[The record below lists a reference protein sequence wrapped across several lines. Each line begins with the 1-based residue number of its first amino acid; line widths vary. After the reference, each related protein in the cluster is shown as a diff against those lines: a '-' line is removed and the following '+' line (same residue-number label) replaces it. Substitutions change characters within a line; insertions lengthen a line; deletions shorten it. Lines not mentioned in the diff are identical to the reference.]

1 MIQKETVFVK
11 KVNKPK
17 MYREEIRHTAEC
29 AFQRAI
35 IHGKQSILDG
45 QTVTWLDIELPV
57 DLSGHSRGRC
67 IDLIGIDE
75 EKNYVICELKFR
87 KNFRDNGNPQKAAK
101 QLRGYVELIKLN
113 HEAFDNNYHHA
124 NAKPINWE
132 YVSKGHTR
140 LIIAANK
147 AYWEK
152 YLGIRRK
159 GQTYDTKGIECY
171 SVDIEEDTFIK
182 QKSKDKTYTPQMPD
196 IGKEW
201 TRII

>member
-45 QTVTWLDIELPV
+45 QTVTWLDIELPI

-87 KNFRDNGNPQKAAK
+87 KNFRDNGNPLGNMFQKDILVLLSQQTK
-101 QLRGYVELIKLN
+101 HIGRSIQ
-113 HEAFDNNYHHA
+113 
-124 NAKPINWE
+124 E
-132 YVSKGHTR
+132 YAG
-140 LIIAANK
+140 
-147 AYWEK
+147 
-152 YLGIRRK
+152 
-159 GQTYDTKGIECY
+159 
-171 SVDIEEDTFIK
+171 
-182 QKSKDKTYTPQMPD
+182 KDKLMTQREQSVILQIQKKIPLLNKNQ
-196 IGKEW
+196 
-201 TRII
+201 RIKHILHKCLTQGRNGQESFETVNY